1 MRLFRKLVKGKTVRN
16 HCSTPPGHVAYTVI
30 TQKKDVKL
38 RTTTTQCMM
47 APCMHDIGIFHLFA

>member
-1 MRLFRKLVKGKTVRN
+1 MRLFRKRVKGKTVRN

-30 TQKKDVKL
+30 TPKKKIAKL
-38 RTTTTQCMM
+38 RTTTTQCM